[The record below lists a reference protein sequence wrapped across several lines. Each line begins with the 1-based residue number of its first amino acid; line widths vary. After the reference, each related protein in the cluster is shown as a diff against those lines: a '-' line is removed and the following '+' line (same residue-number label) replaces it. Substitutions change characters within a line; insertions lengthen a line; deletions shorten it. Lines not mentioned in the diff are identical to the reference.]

1 MTKAGADYQIEDVRE
16 FVWWTTFG
24 GLFLET
30 QIIISSC
37 LRVTVN
43 LQKGQIFVVLNV

>member
-24 GLFLET
+24 GLLLET
-30 QIIISSC
+30 QIISSC

-43 LQKGQIFVVLNV
+43 LQRGQIFVVLNV